1 MRRWSVVVLA
11 LMLAV
16 PFAPS
21 AGLAD
26 PPAAD
31 VDQDG
36 VADEVDACPDTA
48 PYDMVDAA
56 GCPVCDCDEDWA
68 SRGEYLG
75 CVLDEVHAR
84 RADDSLGRKAAKLV
98 VKAARN
104 STCGYPTKVRC
115 CVMIHEKSTGMCK
128 IMDELRC
135 DEALLGAD
143 DVEDFDSG
151 SCFPNPCA
159 LE

>member
-1 MRRWSVVVLA
+1 MRRGSVIALA
-11 LMLAV
+11 LMLAM

-21 AGLAD
+21 VGRAD
-26 PPAAD
+26 PPDA
-31 VDQDG
+31 DQDG

-68 SRGEYLG
+68 SRSEYLH
-75 CVLDEVHAR
+75 CVFDEVHAR
-84 RADDSLGRKAAKLV
+84 RADDSLSRKAAKLV
-98 VKAARN
+98 VRAARS
-104 STCGYPTKVRC
+104 STCGHPTRVRC
-115 CVMIHEKSTGMCK
+115 CIMIPEKSTGMCK

-135 DEALLGAD
+135 DDVLLGG
-143 DVEDFDSG
+143 DVEDLDSG

>member
-1 MRRWSVVVLA
+1 MRRWPVVALA

-16 PFAPS
+16 SFAPRV
-21 AGLAD
+21 GLA
-26 PPAAD
+26 AALVAD
-31 VDQDG
+31 ADQDG
-36 VADEVDACPDTA
+36 VADDVDACPDTA
-48 PYDMVDAA
+48 PYDLVDAA

-68 SRGEYLG
+68 SRGEYLR

-84 RADDSLGRKAAKLV
+84 RADESLARKAAKLV

-115 CVMIHEKSTGMCK
+115 CLMIPEKSTGMCR

-135 DEALLGAD
+135 QDDLLGG
-143 DVEDFDSG
+143 DVEDLDSG
-151 SCFPNPCA
+151 SCFPNPCG
-159 LE
+159 E

>member
-1 MRRWSVVVLA
+1 MRRWPVVALA

-16 PFAPS
+16 SFAPRV
-21 AGLAD
+21 GLA
-26 PPAAD
+26 AALVAD
-31 VDQDG
+31 ADQDG
-36 VADEVDACPDTA
+36 VADDVDACPDTA
-48 PYDMVDAA
+48 PYDLVDAA

-68 SRGEYLG
+68 SRGEYLR

-84 RADDSLGRKAAKLV
+84 RADVSLGPKAAKLV

-104 STCGYPTKVRC
+104 STCGHPTKVRC
-115 CVMIHEKSTGMCK
+115 CLMIPEKSTGMCR

-135 DEALLGAD
+135 QDDLLGG
-143 DVEDFDSG
+143 DVEDLDSG

-159 LE
+159 LQ

>member
-1 MRRWSVVVLA
+1 
-11 LMLAV
+11 
-16 PFAPS
+16 
-21 AGLAD
+21 
-26 PPAAD
+26 
-31 VDQDG
+31 
-36 VADEVDACPDTA
+36 
-48 PYDMVDAA
+48 
-56 GCPVCDCDEDWA
+56 
-68 SRGEYLG
+68 
-75 CVLDEVHAR
+75 VLDEVHAR
-84 RADDSLGRKAAKLV
+84 RADDPLGRKAAKLV

-115 CVMIHEKSTGMCK
+115 CVMIYEKSTGMCK